1 MLLVDGSATSGNSTW
16 ISRTR
21 RHSLILVRFGAS
33 FWFGDSPGTGMNIL
47 SFGKATAALIVLTAL
62 AFLGLFAFGHVASP
76 TLMSP
81 WSSLAFLTIGCSLW
95 INSSS
100 GNGVQLRAGAL
111 LAFAIG
117 AIVSSE
123 YLAGVGSSAF
133 DRLIFPSHLPPH
145 ALLPG
150 RPAPIA
156 GLRFCLLGVV
166 MFLARSRNK
175 AVVLVREWGAIAV
188 IVICYFG
195 FVSVVAEWGTASPR
209 SISPVA
215 GILGILAAANVLVT
229 GQNGHFVPL
238 LQDRGPGGI
247 IARSLMPAAMI
258 LPVLNTILGL
268 VFAHFR
274 IYESAG
280 KVALLSINILAA
292 ITILW
297 IAASKVQGIDLLR
310 RNAEDALRAS
320 AARMRLAQQ
329 VSQVGTFEWNIQTG
343 VNVWTPELEAM
354 HGLPTGAFGRTQPAW
369 ESLVHPEDR
378 PGAVELVRQAF
389 ETGAPTE
396 GEWRVVWPDGSV
408 HWLSGRWQVI
418 KDAGGTPLRM
428 TGVNIDITAN
438 KQAEERL
445 RQSQKLESIGRLT
458 GGLAHDYNN
467 LMSIILLHADSAL
480 EELSTGEPAVDSV
493 AAIRD
498 AAEKAITFGQQLMA
512 FSSKQVLQ
520 TEVLNL
526 NSITA
531 DAKKLVQRLIGEDVT
546 VTFNPGSE
554 LCLVKADRGQLVQV
568 IMNLAVNARDAMPQG
583 GAFIVESANVEFDE
597 SETRLIPDARPGR
610 YAMLVVRDT
619 GHGMDTAT
627 QARIFEPFF
636 TTKAI
641 GRGTG
646 LGLSVVYGIVRQ
658 SGGFITVSSEPDR
671 GTEFRVYLP
680 AALEIP
686 QPILQRELGRPR
698 GGSETIL
705 LVEDEPALRE
715 KICQVIESAGYR
727 VLLASN
733 GEEAFQ
739 LARDDARQIHL
750 LLTDVVMPN
759 MSGHRLAERLLTTR
773 PDTKILYMSGYPD
786 LSEGSES
793 LRSQPNF
800 IQKPFTR
807 EELLRRLR
815 DVLDSNTA

>member
-1 MLLVDGSATSGNSTW
+1 
-16 ISRTR
+16 
-21 RHSLILVRFGAS
+21 
-33 FWFGDSPGTGMNIL
+33 MNIH
-47 SFGKATAALIVLTAL
+47 SFGKATAAIIVLTAL
-62 AFLGLFAFGHVASP
+62 AFLGLFAAGHVASP
-76 TLMSP
+76 TLMTP
-81 WSSLAFLTIGCSLW
+81 WSSLAYLAIGCSLW
-95 INSSS
+95 IDSSS
-100 GNGVQLRAGAL
+100 ENGAQLRAGAL

-117 AIVSSE
+117 AVVCSE
-123 YLAGVGSSAF
+123 YLAGAGSTAF
-133 DRLIFPSHLPPH
+133 DRLIFPSHLPPD

-156 GLRFCLLGVV
+156 GFRFCLLGVV
-166 MFLARSRNK
+166 LFLARSRNK
-175 AVVLVREWGAIAV
+175 AVVLVREWSAIAV
-188 IVICYFG
+188 IVMCYFG
-195 FVSVVAEWGTASPR
+195 FVSVVIEWGTASPR

-215 GILGILAAANVLVT
+215 GILGILAAANLLAT

-238 LQDRGPGGI
+238 LQDRGPAGI

-274 IYESAG
+274 IYDSAG
-280 KVALLSINILAA
+280 KVALLSINILTA

-297 IAASKVQGIDLLR
+297 IGASKVQGIDLLR

-354 HGLPTGAFGRTQPAW
+354 YGLPPGAFARTQPAW
-369 ESLVHPEDR
+369 EELVHPEDR
-378 PGAVELVRQAF
+378 PGAVELVKQAF

-408 HWLSGRWQVI
+408 HWLSGRWQVF
-418 KDAGGTPLRM
+418 KDADGTPLRM
-428 TGVNIDITAN
+428 TGVNIDITDS

-445 RQSQKLESIGRLT
+445 RQAQKLESIGRLT

-480 EELSTGEPAVDSV
+480 EELSSGESAVDSV

-498 AAEKAITFGQQLMA
+498 AAEKAVTLGQQLMA

-520 TEVLNL
+520 TEVLDL
-526 NSITA
+526 NSVTA
-531 DAKKLVQRLIGEDVT
+531 DTKKLVQRLIGEDVT
-546 VTFNPGSE
+546 VTFNPGSG
-554 LCLVKADRGQLVQV
+554 LCLLKADRGQLVQI
-568 IMNLAVNARDAMPQG
+568 IMNLAVNSRDAMPQG
-583 GAFIVESANVEFDE
+583 GAFIVETANVEFDE
-597 SETRLIPDARPGR
+597 SEARLNPEARPGP
-610 YAMLVVRDT
+610 YVMLVVRDT
-619 GHGMDTAT
+619 GHGMDMAT

-658 SGGFITVSSEPDR
+658 SGGFITVSSELGH
-671 GTEFRVYLP
+671 GTEFRIYLP
-680 AALEIP
+680 AVLEMP
-686 QPILQRELGRPR
+686 EPILQSEHGPVR

-705 LVEDEPALRE
+705 LVEDEPPLQQ
-715 KICQVIESAGYR
+715 KICEVMEHAGYQ
-727 VLLASN
+727 VLVAGDGDEGFRLAM
-733 GEEAFQ
+733 E
-739 LARDDARQIHL
+739 DARQIHL

-759 MSGHRLAERLLTTR
+759 MSGPRLAERLQTTR
-773 PDTKILYMSGYPD
+773 PDTKTLYMSGYPD
-786 LSEGSES
+786 MGEGSEA

-800 IQKPFTR
+800 IPKPFTQ
-807 EELLRRLR
+807 EELLRRVR
-815 DVLDSNTA
+815 EVLDSNKPSWPL

>member
-1 MLLVDGSATSGNSTW
+1 
-16 ISRTR
+16 
-21 RHSLILVRFGAS
+21 
-33 FWFGDSPGTGMNIL
+33 MNIH
-47 SFGKATAALIVLTAL
+47 SFSKATAAIVILTAL
-62 AFLGLFAFGHVASP
+62 AFLGLFGAGHVASP
-76 TLMSP
+76 NLMTP
-81 WSSLAFLTIGCSLW
+81 WSSFAYLALGCSLW
-95 INSSS
+95 VDATKD
-100 GNGVQLRAGAL
+100 NGAVVRVGATL
-111 LAFAIG
+111 VFAIG
-117 AIVSSE
+117 AIVCIE
-123 YLAGVGSSAF
+123 YLAGAGSSAF
-133 DRLIFPSHLPPH
+133 DRLIFPSHLPPD

-156 GLRFCLLGVV
+156 GLRFCLLGAV
-166 MFLARSRNK
+166 MFLVRSRNR
-175 AVVLVREWGAIAV
+175 AIVLIREWGAIAV
-188 IVICYFG
+188 LIMCYFG
-195 FVSVVAEWGTASPR
+195 FISVVSEWGTASPR

-215 GILGILAAANVLVT
+215 GILGILAAATLLT
-229 GQNGHFVPL
+229 SGQNGHFVPL
-238 LQDRGPGGI
+238 LQDRGPAGI
-247 IARSLMPAAMI
+247 IARSLMPAAMT

-268 VFAHFR
+268 VFAHFQ
-274 IYESAG
+274 IYDSAG
-280 KVALLSINILAA
+280 KVAVLSINILTA
-292 ITILW
+292 ITVLW
-297 IAASKVQGIDLLR
+297 IATSKVQSIDLLR
-310 RNAEDALRAS
+310 RNAEDALLAS
-320 AARMRLAQQ
+320 VARMKLAQQ

-343 VNVWTPELEAM
+343 VNVWARELEAM
-354 HGLPTGAFGRTQPAW
+354 YGLPEGGFARTQSAW
-369 ESLVHPEDR
+369 EQLIYPEDR
-378 PGAVELVRQAF
+378 PGALELVNQAF

-408 HWLSGRWQVI
+408 HWLKGRWQVF
-418 KDAGGTPLRM
+418 KDAAGTPLRM
-428 TGVNIDITAN
+428 TGVNINITDS
-438 KQAEERL
+438 KQADERL
-445 RQSQKLESIGRLT
+445 RQAQRLESIGRLT

>member
-1 MLLVDGSATSGNSTW
+1 
-16 ISRTR
+16 
-21 RHSLILVRFGAS
+21 
-33 FWFGDSPGTGMNIL
+33 MNIH
-47 SFGKATAALIVLTAL
+47 SFSKATAAIVILTAL
-62 AFLGLFAFGHVASP
+62 AFLGLFGAGHVASP
-76 TLMSP
+76 NLMTP
-81 WSSLAFLTIGCSLW
+81 WSSFAYLALGCSLW
-95 INSSS
+95 VDATKD
-100 GNGVQLRAGAL
+100 NGAVVRVGATL
-111 LAFAIG
+111 VFAIG
-117 AIVSSE
+117 AIVCIE
-123 YLAGVGSSAF
+123 YLAGAGSSAF
-133 DRLIFPSHLPPH
+133 DRLIFPSHLPPD

-156 GLRFCLLGVV
+156 GLRFCLLGAV
-166 MFLARSRNK
+166 MFLVRSRNR
-175 AVVLVREWGAIAV
+175 AIVLIREWGAIAV
-188 IVICYFG
+188 LIMCYFG
-195 FVSVVAEWGTASPR
+195 FISVVSEWGTASPR

-215 GILGILAAANVLVT
+215 GILGILAAATLLT
-229 GQNGHFVPL
+229 SGQNGHFVPL
-238 LQDRGPGGI
+238 LQDRGPAGI
-247 IARSLMPAAMI
+247 IARSLMPAAMT

-268 VFAHFR
+268 VFAHFQ
-274 IYESAG
+274 IYDSAG
-280 KVALLSINILAA
+280 KVAVLSINILTA
-292 ITILW
+292 ITVLW
-297 IAASKVQGIDLLR
+297 IATSKVQSIDLLR
-310 RNAEDALRAS
+310 RNAEDALLAS
-320 AARMRLAQQ
+320 VARMKLAQQ

-343 VNVWTPELEAM
+343 VNVWARELEAM
-354 HGLPTGAFGRTQPAW
+354 YGLPEGGFARTQSAW
-369 ESLVHPEDR
+369 EQLIYPEDR
-378 PGAVELVRQAF
+378 PGALELVNQAF

-408 HWLSGRWQVI
+408 HWLKGRWQVF
-418 KDAGGTPLRM
+418 KDAAGTPLRM
-428 TGVNIDITAN
+428 TGVNINITDS
-438 KQAEERL
+438 KQADERL
-445 RQSQKLESIGRLT
+445 RQAQRLESIGRLT

-815 DVLDSNTA
+815 DVLDSSTA

>member
-1 MLLVDGSATSGNSTW
+1 
-16 ISRTR
+16 
-21 RHSLILVRFGAS
+21 
-33 FWFGDSPGTGMNIL
+33 MNIH
-47 SFGKATAALIVLTAL
+47 SFSKATAAIVILTAL
-62 AFLGLFAFGHVASP
+62 AFLGLFGAGHVASP
-76 TLMSP
+76 NLMTP
-81 WSSLAFLTIGCSLW
+81 WSSFAYLALGCSLW
-95 INSSS
+95 VDATKD
-100 GNGVQLRAGAL
+100 NGAVVRVGATL
-111 LAFAIG
+111 VFAIG
-117 AIVSSE
+117 AIVCIE
-123 YLAGVGSSAF
+123 YLAGAGSSAF
-133 DRLIFPSHLPPH
+133 DRLIFPSHLPPD

-156 GLRFCLLGVV
+156 GLRFCLLGAV
-166 MFLARSRNK
+166 MFLVRSRNR
-175 AVVLVREWGAIAV
+175 AIVLIREWGAIAV
-188 IVICYFG
+188 LIMCYFG
-195 FVSVVAEWGTASPR
+195 FISVVSEWGTASPR

-215 GILGILAAANVLVT
+215 GILGILAAATLLT
-229 GQNGHFVPL
+229 SGQNGHFVPL
-238 LQDRGPGGI
+238 LQDRGPAGI
-247 IARSLMPAAMI
+247 IARSLMPAAMT

-268 VFAHFR
+268 VFAHFQ
-274 IYESAG
+274 IYDSAG
-280 KVALLSINILAA
+280 KVAVLSINILTA
-292 ITILW
+292 ITVLW
-297 IAASKVQGIDLLR
+297 IATSKVQSIDLLR
-310 RNAEDALRAS
+310 RNAEDALLAS
-320 AARMRLAQQ
+320 VARMKLAQQ

-343 VNVWTPELEAM
+343 VNVWARELEAM
-354 HGLPTGAFGRTQPAW
+354 YGLPEGGFARTQSAW
-369 ESLVHPEDR
+369 EQLIYPEDR
-378 PGAVELVRQAF
+378 PGALELVNQAF

-408 HWLSGRWQVI
+408 HWLKGRWQVF
-418 KDAGGTPLRM
+418 KDAAGTPLRM
-428 TGVNIDITAN
+428 TGVNINITDS
-438 KQAEERL
+438 KQADERL
-445 RQSQKLESIGRLT
+445 RQAQRLESIGRLT

-698 GGSETIL
+698 GGSSAAR
-705 LVEDEPALRE
+705 EDLPGNRKRRIPGAPRE
-715 KICQVIESAGYR
+715 QRRG
-727 VLLASN
+727 
-733 GEEAFQ
+733 G
-739 LARDDARQIHL
+739 
-750 LLTDVVMPN
+750 
-759 MSGHRLAERLLTTR
+759 
-773 PDTKILYMSGYPD
+773 
-786 LSEGSES
+786 LSTGS
-793 LRSQPNF
+793 R
-800 IQKPFTR
+800 
-807 EELLRRLR
+807 
-815 DVLDSNTA
+815 

>member
-1 MLLVDGSATSGNSTW
+1 
-16 ISRTR
+16 
-21 RHSLILVRFGAS
+21 
-33 FWFGDSPGTGMNIL
+33 MNIH
-47 SFGKATAALIVLTAL
+47 SFSKATAAIVILTAL
-62 AFLGLFAFGHVASP
+62 AFLGLFGAGHVASP
-76 TLMSP
+76 NLMTP
-81 WSSLAFLTIGCSLW
+81 WSSFAYLALGCSLW
-95 INSSS
+95 VDATKD
-100 GNGVQLRAGAL
+100 NGAVVRAGAAL
-111 LAFAIG
+111 VFAIG
-117 AIVSSE
+117 AVVCLE
-123 YLAGVGSSAF
+123 YLAGAGSSAF
-133 DRLIFPSHLPPH
+133 DRLIFPSHLPPD

-156 GLRFCLLGVV
+156 GLRFCLLGAV
-166 MFLARSRNK
+166 MFLVRSRNR
-175 AVVLVREWGAIAV
+175 AIVLIREWGAIAV
-188 IVICYFG
+188 LIMCYFG
-195 FVSVVAEWGTASPR
+195 FISVVSEWGTASPR

-215 GILGILAAANVLVT
+215 GILGILAAATLLT
-229 GQNGHFVPL
+229 SGQNGHFVPL
-238 LQDRGPGGI
+238 LQDRGPAGI
-247 IARSLMPAAMI
+247 IARSLMPAAMT

-268 VFAHFR
+268 VFAHFQ
-274 IYESAG
+274 IYDSAG
-280 KVALLSINILAA
+280 KVAVLSINILTA
-292 ITILW
+292 ITVLW
-297 IAASKVQGIDLLR
+297 IATSKVQSIDLLR
-310 RNAEDALRAS
+310 RNAEDALLAS
-320 AARMRLAQQ
+320 VARMKLAQQ

-343 VNVWTPELEAM
+343 VNVWARELEAM
-354 HGLPTGAFGRTQPAW
+354 YGLPEGGFARTQSAW
-369 ESLVHPEDR
+369 EQLIYPEDR
-378 PGAVELVRQAF
+378 PGALELVNQAF

-408 HWLSGRWQVI
+408 HWLKGRWQVF
-418 KDAGGTPLRM
+418 KDAAGTPLRM
-428 TGVNIDITAN
+428 TGVNINITDS
-438 KQAEERL
+438 KQADERL
-445 RQSQKLESIGRLT
+445 RQAQRLESIGRLT

-815 DVLDSNTA
+815 DVLDSSTA